1 MTIPELLEWVKG
13 LGTAAG
19 PIFAL
24 LWWLERNERKD
35 AHSELRDIA
44 KDSTTAITK
53 VEGAVGQLIAV
64 FKPGNG
70 S

>member
-1 MTIPELLEWVKG
+1 MTLPEFLEWVKG

-24 LWWLERNERKD
+24 LWWMERSERKD

-44 KDSTTAITK
+44 KESTTVITR
-53 VEGAVGQLIAV
+53 VEGTVGQLISV
-64 FKPGNG
+64 FKGRD
-70 S
+70 